1 LQEVQAPAR
10 DNRFSEVDLAM
21 EWRKIFVAGML
32 VGFLCFLIA
41 APAGAQQTNCDSE
54 ASFGRSDGTVFGRY
68 CGVCHTISG
77 KWNRIVKAPL
87 GGLFERRQLVT
98 GQPVTEENVRALIE
112 KGGPS
117 LMPGFQYTLTA
128 QQITEVIQFLKAA
141 RCPAESSGSAQPR

>member
-1 LQEVQAPAR
+1 
-10 DNRFSEVDLAM
+10 M
-21 EWRKIFVAGML
+21 EWRKILAAGML
-32 VGFLCFLIA
+32 VGSLCSLIA
-41 APAGAQQTNCDSE
+41 APAGAQQVNCDSE

-98 GQPVTEENVRALIE
+98 GQPVTEDNVRALIE

-141 RCPAESSGSAQPR
+141 RCPAESAGSAQPR

>member
-1 LQEVQAPAR
+1 M
-10 DNRFSEVDLAM
+10 D
-21 EWRKIFVAGML
+21 WRKVIAAGML
-32 VGFLCFLIA
+32 AGSLYFLIA
-41 APAGAQQTNCDSE
+41 VPAPAQQTNLCDSE

-77 KWNRIVKAPL
+77 KWKRIVTTPL

-117 LMPGFQYTLTA
+117 LMPGFEHTLTA
-128 QQITEVIQFLKAA
+128 EQISELVEFLKAA
-141 RCPAESSGSAQPR
+141 RCPEQASESQQNR

>member
-1 LQEVQAPAR
+1 
-10 DNRFSEVDLAM
+10 M
-21 EWRKIFVAGML
+21 EWKKILVTGML
-32 VGFLCFLIA
+32 VGSFCFLIN
-41 APAGAQQTNCDSE
+41 APAEAQQINCDSE

-87 GGLFERRQLVT
+87 GGLFERKQLVT

-117 LMPGFQYTLTA
+117 LMPGFQYTLKA
-128 QQITEVIQFLKAA
+128 QQVTEVIQFLKAA
-141 RCPAESSGSAQPR
+141 RCPAEGSGSAQPR

>member
-1 LQEVQAPAR
+1 
-10 DNRFSEVDLAM
+10 M